1 MFCYEENK
9 IVDTMGIR
17 DVSSAIHRERSID
30 MELEIAGK
38 TAIVCASSRGL
49 GKGCAMALA
58 KEGVNLVINGVTQ
71 GTLERTAEEIRTAT
85 GVVVTPVV
93 ADVATP
99 QGRARLLEAC
109 PQPDILV
116 NNAGGPPG
124 GDFRQFS
131 REDWLKAL
139 DANML
144 APIEMIKATL
154 DGMIARRF
162 GRVINITSISVKAPF
177 ASLGLSNGA
186 RSGLTGFVAGLA
198 RDISRH
204 NVTINNIL
212 PGSFGTD
219 HLRRQA
225 GAAARAGQSADDVL
239 EEWRAGES
247 SGRFGTPDELGLVC
261 AFLCGAHAG
270 YVTRQN
276 IFLDGGSY
284 PGTF

>member
-1 MFCYEENK
+1 M
-9 IVDTMGIR
+9 DLG
-17 DVSSAIHRERSID
+17 
-30 MELEIAGK
+30 IAGK
-38 TAIVCASSRGL
+38 SAIVCASSAGL

-58 KEGVNLVINGVTQ
+58 REGVNVVINGRNAAS
-71 GTLERTAEEIRTAT
+71 LERTAAEIRTAT
-85 GVVVTPVV
+85 GVKVTPVV

-99 QGRARLLEAC
+99 DGRARLLDAC
-109 PQPDILV
+109 KQPDILV

-124 GDFRQFS
+124 GDFRQFG
-131 REDWLKAL
+131 RDDWLKAI

-144 APIEMIKATL
+144 APIEMLKATI

-162 GRVINITSISVKAPF
+162 GRIINLTSVSVKAPF
-177 ASLGLSNGA
+177 SSLGLSNGA
-186 RSGLTGFVAGLA
+186 RTGLTGFMVGVA
-198 RDISRH
+198 RDVSRH

-212 PGSFGTD
+212 PGSFSTD

-225 GAAARAGQSADDVL
+225 GAAAKPQQSADDVL
-239 EEWRAGES
+239 EEWRVAES
-247 SGRFGTPDELGLVC
+247 SGRLGTPDELGMMC
-261 AFLCGAHAG
+261 AFLCGAGAG